1 MKIFATPDELDST
14 EIAPA
19 GQARPGERPFYIPP
33 RHEPLD
39 EPQPVNAPP
48 RMTETPIRPSKWD
61 ATLNRLK
68 RHPGQWFIVC
78 EYSGAGTPP
87 THLRV
92 MAERRGFAIQ
102 MVERVGG
109 PARNR
114 STRVYARRIV
124 EVTDGAA

>member
-1 MKIFATPDELDST
+1 MKIFVTPDELDSA

-19 GQARPGERPFYIPP
+19 GRPRMDERPFFIPP

-39 EPQPVNAPP
+39 EPQPVTAPP

-61 ATLNRLK
+61 ATMNRLK

-78 EYSGAGTPP
+78 EYSGGGTPP

-114 STRVYARRIV
+114 TTRVYARRMV
-124 EVTDGAA
+124 EAPL